1 MVQVR
6 YDGELQTYLKATGLQ
21 ASDLAKPKAK
31 RSRAVVPVSASAQSR
46 PQLMTSTDSG
56 AVGYVD
62 GLTAADGGNTAP
74 GFQTMAAN
82 GIVGGGLPH
91 FGQVWLGNAGSEA
104 YGAEKLLAQMD
115 AEGHSSLFANQSVTE
130 NDGVLS
136 FHEDVSQQVASLY
149 GLVIHFIQES
159 GHSEI

>member
-1 MVQVR
+1 VQVR
-6 YDGELQTYLKATGLQ
+6 YDGELQIYLKATGLQ

-31 RSRAVVPVSASAQSR
+31 KSRTVVPVVASAQTR
-46 PQLMTSTDSG
+46 PQLMTSADSG
-56 AVGYVD
+56 TVGYVD
-62 GLTAADGGNTAP
+62 GLTVADSGNAAP

-91 FGQVWLGNAGSEA
+91 FGQVWLGNASSDA

-115 AEGHSSLFANQSVTE
+115 AEGQSSLFANQSVA
-130 NDGVLS
+130 DHDAVLS

-149 GLVIHFIQES
+149 GLVVQYFMS
-159 GHSEI
+159 W